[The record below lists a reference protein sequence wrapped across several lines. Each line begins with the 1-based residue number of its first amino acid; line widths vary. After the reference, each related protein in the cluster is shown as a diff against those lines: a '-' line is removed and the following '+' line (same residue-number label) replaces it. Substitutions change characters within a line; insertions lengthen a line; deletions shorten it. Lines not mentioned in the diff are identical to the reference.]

1 VFLAELVKFGLGEPS
16 LVNVCLRSSIT
27 GGSQFGSQ
35 QVGFLL
41 FREAFSIEQH

>member
-16 LVNVCLRSSIT
+16 WVNICLRRNDT

-41 FREAFSIEQH
+41 FLEAFSIEQH